1 MRLSDIDLQLKTVMS
16 SLVIVKPD
24 KRRIT
29 QRRRELDKH
38 TGESMTTTIEF
49 VSTAALALSAQI
61 AIGLFLYK
69 TTGMRV
75 VGGLGAGDQITG
87 DRVRQARCLVLPI
100 AILLALVGNATSVIA
115 FVDAQSQE
123 AAKANNVK
131 IYAPL
136 VKAALAAEP
145 TSMCSSNG
153 YLVKD
158 RSLPGASKSC
168 AQVGP
173 FRVLNQYASM
183 PGTLE
188 VYKVMSDGS
197 VRIAFN
203 YDYETGYAIDE
214 TVSSLDE
221 LITEFSVDREAADR
235 PLSRM

>member
-1 MRLSDIDLQLKTVMS
+1 
-16 SLVIVKPD
+16 
-24 KRRIT
+24 
-29 QRRRELDKH
+29 
-38 TGESMTTTIEF
+38 MTTTIEF

-61 AIGLFLYK
+61 AIGLFLYR
-69 TTGMRV
+69 TTDRRV
-75 VGGLGAGDQITG
+75 VGGPGTGSQITG
-87 DRVRQARCLVLPI
+87 DRVRQARRLVLPV
-100 AILLALVGNATSVIA
+100 AILLALVGNAASVIA

-136 VKAALAAEP
+136 VEAALAAEP

-158 RSLPGASKSC
+158 GSLSGASKSC

-188 VYKVMSDGS
+188 VYKVMPDGS
-197 VRIAFN
+197 ARVAFN
-203 YDYETGYAIDE
+203 YEYETGYEIDK

-221 LITEFSVDREAADR
+221 LITEFSVDLEAAGR